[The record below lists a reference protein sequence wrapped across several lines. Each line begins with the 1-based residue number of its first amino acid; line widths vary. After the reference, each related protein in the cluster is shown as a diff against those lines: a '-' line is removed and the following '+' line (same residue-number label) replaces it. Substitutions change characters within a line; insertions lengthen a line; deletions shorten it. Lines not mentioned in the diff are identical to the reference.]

1 MIGTADSARKHHLSV
16 KFCKHDENS
25 SLSYFI
31 YQIGALCG
39 FLMDLVLRFV
49 LWFMVTYIILE
60 LKRGESVPSVRVLW
74 VLLIC
79 GVKGSL

>member
-1 MIGTADSARKHHLSV
+1 MEKPLHLSCHVTIGTADSARTQSV
-16 KFCKHDENS
+16 EFCKHDENS
-25 SLSYFI
+25 SLSLFI

-60 LKRGESVPSVRVLW
+60 LKRGKSVPSIRV
-74 VLLIC
+74 
-79 GVKGSL
+79 